1 MDFIT
6 LSFLSRERASACIAA
21 PREADEGEVIS
32 IADIEGA
39 ERLTGVAYTAAER
52 SQMLENLDGQ
62 IASALARRKLRLENS
77 MPMASRFDPR
87 LPSFRMPARQ
97 GPLRF
102 TRPAPRSVPHDD
114 SDIAFASVGQL
125 SAWLAS
131 GALTSRRLTEIYLE

>member
-6 LSFLSRERASACIAA
+6 LSFLSGERASACIAA

-39 ERLTGVAYTAAER
+39 EHLMGVAYTAAER

-62 IASALARRKLRLENS
+62 IASALARRKFRLENS

-87 LPSFRMPARQ
+87 LPTFRMPAPQ

-102 TRPAPRSVPHDD
+102 SAPEPSPVPRDD
-114 SDIAFASVGQL
+114 SEDSFAPVRQL

-131 GALTSRRLTEIYLE
+131 